1 MAVSVSSHPEEGF
14 DTALKPHTAEPGGV
28 LRLTEL
34 LKSERPGGPCE
45 GGESGGIG
53 TEPLRAEGYFRLEPV
68 G

>member
-1 MAVSVSSHPEEGF
+1 
-14 DTALKPHTAEPGGV
+14 V

-45 GGESGGIG
+45 GGKSGGIG
-53 TEPLRAEGYFRLEPV
+53 TEPFRAEGYFRLEPV